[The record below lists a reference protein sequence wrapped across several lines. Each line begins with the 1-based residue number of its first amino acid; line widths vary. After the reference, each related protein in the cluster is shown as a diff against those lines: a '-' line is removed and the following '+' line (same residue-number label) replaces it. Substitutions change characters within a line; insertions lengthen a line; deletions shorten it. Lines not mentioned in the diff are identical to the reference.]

1 MCKICKHGNA
11 LTVLVI
17 VVRAHLVHGVDRVA
31 DGAIEFGPLNVAQ
44 AVGSEGLQ
52 AGDEVGP
59 RLGIDDPTS

>member
-44 AVGSEGLQ
+44 AVGSEGL
-52 AGDEVGP
+52 
-59 RLGIDDPTS
+59 